1 MPCAGGRAAL
11 PCGWLDG
18 VEGHPVGSDPAR
30 ESGGDARHDLTR
42 EVDRVPCQR
51 LRPGEIE
58 LAHEIVGSFAG
69 KEKEQGITIMIVF
82 PAQPVEVAQRVHVV
96 RHEPQGWKEAHGTED
111 ESSPP
116 QSPTCTVPESAC
128 RFAWARLMA
137 KICKV
142 NPLVCPRCFSKNA
155 NSCRNHRP
163 R

>member
-1 MPCAGGRAAL
+1 
-11 PCGWLDG
+11 
-18 VEGHPVGSDPAR
+18 
-30 ESGGDARHDLTR
+30 
-42 EVDRVPCQR
+42 
-51 LRPGEIE
+51 

-128 RFAWARLMA
+128 RSAWARLMA
-137 KICKV
+137 KVYEV
-142 NPLVCPRCFSKNA
+142 NPLVCPRCFSKMQILA
-155 NSCRNHRP
+155 EIIDPGEVKKTATAITHCA
-163 R
+163 